1 MSHNYKNTIHGL
13 KKINKT
19 KESKR
24 FEEKCG
30 GGRGRV
36 VLMTKIGDGDGRFQI
51 DI

>member
-30 GGRGRV
+30 GGGEGASSV
-36 VLMTKIGDGDGRFQI
+36 DDE
-51 DI
+51 DW

>member
-24 FEEKCG
+24 FEEKWG
-30 GGRGRV
+30 GGG
-36 VLMTKIGDGDGRFQI
+36 GGE
-51 DI
+51 